1 MDGGKDDN
9 LDMTESN
16 GSLDGIEDE
25 KSASEEEESIVVA
38 PLGEVAYNTRCKG
51 TRRVKTK

>member
-16 GSLDGIEDE
+16 GSLDGIENE
-25 KSASEEEESIVVA
+25 KSAAEEEESIVVA
-38 PLGEVAYNTRCKG
+38 LSGEVAYNTRYKG